1 MWVRIDE
8 IEFATER
15 ANEVIDH
22 VRNTAVTMHDG
33 EGFRGFRL
41 LVDEAG
47 GRALDVSYWDTRSGA
62 AAGQG
67 DRSAERTETA
77 RAIVI
82 RSNVYELCIDAV

>member
-8 IEFATER
+8 IAFSAER

-62 AAGQG
+62 AASQG
-67 DRSAERTETA
+67 DRSADRTETV
-77 RAIVI
+77 RSVVI
-82 RSNVYELCIDAV
+82 RSNIYELCIDAV